1 MEEDSNSNNMIKIYV
16 FLKEIQEKEEKEE
29 KKAKE
34 EEG

>member
-29 KKAKE
+29 KKAKGE
-34 EEG
+34 ER